1 MGARMTFD
9 IWITYVAAYAAICL
23 IPGPSVAM
31 VVAQTLSHGRRGA
44 VLCITGDLLG
54 GVVVMAAAQMGVGAI
69 LATSSVGFMAI
80 KWTGVAY
87 MAYLGVTQ
95 IRGAR
100 NTAHASPTR
109 PNSLRAGFWT
119 GILNPKAI
127 MFYVAFFAQFINPGA
142 PIAPQATILMI
153 SSTLVVALV
162 LGGYALCAVRVA
174 RHLATPRRRA
184 QMQRTSGALMLG
196 GSATLALR

>member
-23 IPGPSVAM
+23 IPGPSVA
-31 VVAQTLSHGRRGA
+31 
-44 VLCITGDLLG
+44 
-54 GVVVMAAAQMGVGAI
+54 
-69 LATSSVGFMAI
+69 
-80 KWTGVAY
+80 
-87 MAYLGVTQ
+87 
-95 IRGAR
+95 
-100 NTAHASPTR
+100 
-109 PNSLRAGFWT
+109 
-119 GILNPKAI
+119 
-127 MFYVAFFAQFINPGA
+127 
-142 PIAPQATILMI
+142 MI